1 MLDKYTPYGYNKYT
15 RTGYSEG
22 EMDHCKGCEM
32 RYKGTPRSEEQ
43 IKQLVSRLNRISGQL
58 SGIKKMVEENRYC
71 GEVLVQVSAVESA
84 VRAFG
89 YLVLEDHLATCVSE
103 RIRAGDAD
111 VVRETVELVKKL
123 N

>member
-1 MLDKYTPYGYNKYT
+1 M
-15 RTGYSEG
+15 
-22 EMDHCKGCEM
+22 
-32 RYKGTPRSEEQ
+32 
-43 IKQLVSRLNRISGQL
+43 
-58 SGIKKMVEENRYC
+58 
-71 GEVLVQVSAVESA
+71 
-84 VRAFG
+84 RAFG

>member
-1 MLDKYTPYGYNKYT
+1 
-15 RTGYSEG
+15 
-22 EMDHCKGCEM
+22 MDHCKGCEM

-71 GEVLVQVSAVESA
+71 GDVLVQVSAVESA

-89 YLVLEDHLATCVSE
+89 YLVLEEHMRTCVSE
-103 RIRAGDAD
+103 KIRAGDEGI
-111 VVRETVELVKKL
+111 VKETVDLIKKL

>member
-1 MLDKYTPYGYNKYT
+1 
-15 RTGYSEG
+15 
-22 EMDHCKGCEM
+22 MDHCKGCEM

-84 VRAFG
+84 MRAFG
-89 YLVLEDHLATCVSE
+89 YLVLEEHMRTCVSE
-103 RIRAGDAD
+103 KIRAGDEGI
-111 VVRETVELVKKL
+111 VKETVDLIKKL